1 MRQQYFVTINLLGKL
16 GSMQMTVMSEGL
28 PLKTKSI
35 KNGSQG
41 GGFQAFMSHTATA
54 LQ

>member
-1 MRQQYFVTINLLGKL
+1 
-16 GSMQMTVMSEGL
+16 MTVMSEGL

-41 GGFQAFMSHTATA
+41 GGFSSFHESHSHHFLSC

>member
-1 MRQQYFVTINLLGKL
+1 
-16 GSMQMTVMSEGL
+16 MTVMSEGL